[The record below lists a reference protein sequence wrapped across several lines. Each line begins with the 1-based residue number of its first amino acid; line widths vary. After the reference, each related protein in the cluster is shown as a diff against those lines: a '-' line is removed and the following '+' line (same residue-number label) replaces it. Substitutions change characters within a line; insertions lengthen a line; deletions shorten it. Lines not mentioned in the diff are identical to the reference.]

1 MNVASA
7 GQNDACIDRKDSSIR
22 EAFSEN
28 FCSHGVVFIAEPG
41 KKDTVIG
48 KVKIDITGGKAFAGF
63 PLVFASF
70 KIIAEKI
77 FFCNTDGMLWNG
89 QLVNHKAS
97 SLRVNGMG
105 EKIKSG
111 PASGILRI
119 VFVICPGKKHFSWL
133 YKAAHIINMAVGFI
147 VVNTKRQPDDFFNRK
162 ILTQLFFNFRS
173 CKRRIA
179 PRTQQTFFG
188 RKQGSF
194 SINMDGTAFQN
205 KGAGIIEGIS
215 EKTADSFRNLT
226 VMLKVGI
233 QTVILAAPGV
243 EFPLNA
249 SSDALIVDHK
259 RSAGISCPGI
269 LCRGFNQMNP
279 VGGKQFLCRCFILW
293 PDEKINLLISGNC
306 FCNFCKCRSCRFCP
320 VIPRTGAPRP
330 DHQCA
335 FVGLKFA
342 RHVKA
347 IGFWGSKTIGF

>member
-1 MNVASA
+1 
-7 GQNDACIDRKDSSIR
+7 
-22 EAFSEN
+22 
-28 FCSHGVVFIAEPG
+28 
-41 KKDTVIG
+41 
-48 KVKIDITGGKAFAGF
+48 
-63 PLVFASF
+63 
-70 KIIAEKI
+70 
-77 FFCNTDGMLWNG
+77 
-89 QLVNHKAS
+89 
-97 SLRVNGMG
+97 
-105 EKIKSG
+105 
-111 PASGILRI
+111 
-119 VFVICPGKKHFSWL
+119 
-133 YKAAHIINMAVGFI
+133 MAVGFI
-147 VVNTKRQPDDFFNRK
+147 VVNTKRQPDDFLDRK
-162 ILTQLFFNFRS
+162 ILKQLFFNFRS

-194 SINMDGTAFQN
+194 PVNMDGAAFQN

-226 VMLKVGI
+226 VMLKVGV

-249 SSDALIVDHK
+249 SSPTLIVNHK

-269 LCRGFNQMNP
+269 LRLGFDQMNP
-279 VGGKQFLCRCFILW
+279 VGGKQFLRRCFILW

-306 FCNFCKCRSCRFCP
+306 FCNFCKCRSCRFCS
-320 VIPRTGAPRP
+320 VIPGTGTPRP
-330 DHQCA
+330 DHQRA